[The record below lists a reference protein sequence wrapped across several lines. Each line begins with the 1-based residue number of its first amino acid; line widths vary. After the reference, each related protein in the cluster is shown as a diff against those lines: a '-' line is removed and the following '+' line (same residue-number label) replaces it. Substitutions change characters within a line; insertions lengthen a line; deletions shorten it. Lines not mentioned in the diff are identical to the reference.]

1 MVPHPENCPSLAPPT
16 SSILWPPPAGQ
27 PAPQPVRL
35 HGENQMLPCW
45 SCNSIHLLLGFPL
58 LCARVICKEI
68 THSKLLHLCSY
79 SNTPSSRQPSL
90 SSTLW
95 GTPCPNHLSPT
106 HKSFLCQGGML
117 EFPQALAR
125 KYLNVIKWS
134 SFVLFFPRE
143 INLSKVF
150 NGFFCSSERQHQPAR
165 CKCSWLV
172 KAKYFLLL
180 CSWHR
185 WYTCPIFSAH
195 SNWILCFV

>member
-1 MVPHPENCPSLAPPT
+1 MTRALSRSKPSIPKQPKDCSPSRKLSIPSPSHFLSTLT
-16 SSILWPPPAGQ
+16 SRAGQ
-27 PAPQPVRL
+27 PAPQPIRL
-35 HGENQMLPCW
+35 HGENQMHPCW
-45 SCNSIHLLLGFPL
+45 SCNSIHRLLGFPL
-58 LCARVICKEI
+58 LRARVICKAI

-79 SNTPSSRQPSL
+79 SNTPSSRRPSL
-90 SSTLW
+90 SSTLP
-95 GTPCPNHLSPT
+95 GTPCPNHLSPM

-125 KYLNVIKWS
+125 KYLNVIRWS

-165 CKCSWLV
+165 CKRSRLA

-180 CSWHR
+180 CSRHR
-185 WYTCPIFSAH
+185 
-195 SNWILCFV
+195 